1 MRAGTDCV
9 TKQNNNHSGK
19 QCKENQISRSL
30 DKNRMPLPWTR
41 AIDNLKKINYTLK
54 KDWKKNPKR
63 IVEDIPIRRK
73 TLFQLE

>member
-19 QCKENQISRSL
+19 QSKENQISRSL
-30 DKNRMPLPWTR
+30 DKNRMSLPWTR
-41 AIDNLKKINYTLK
+41 AIDNFLKFKYTLK
-54 KDWKKNPKR
+54 EDWKKNPKR